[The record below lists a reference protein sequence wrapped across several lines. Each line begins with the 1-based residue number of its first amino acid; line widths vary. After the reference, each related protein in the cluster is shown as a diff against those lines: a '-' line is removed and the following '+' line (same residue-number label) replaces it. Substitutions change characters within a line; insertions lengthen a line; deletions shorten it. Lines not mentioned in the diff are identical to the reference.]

1 MYLKNLILL
10 NRIISTAIGAAFQNA
25 IVPRRCKTNAVY
37 TSDPDIDLTSNE
49 SYLVIHQCKSSLI
62 LLRMHYVLKNT
73 VGEIIA

>member
-1 MYLKNLILL
+1 MYLKDLILL
-10 NRIISTAIGAAFQNA
+10 NRIIPMVVGMAFQNA
-25 IVPRRCKTNAVY
+25 IIPQRCKTNAVY
-37 TSDPDIDLTSNE
+37 TSDPDMIITSNE